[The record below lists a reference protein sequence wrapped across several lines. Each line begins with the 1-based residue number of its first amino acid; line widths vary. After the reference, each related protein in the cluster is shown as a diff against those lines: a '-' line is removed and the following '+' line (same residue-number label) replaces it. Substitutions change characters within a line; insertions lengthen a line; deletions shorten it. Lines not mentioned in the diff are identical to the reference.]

1 MATPKLYKFHVEM
14 TCEGCSN
21 AVKRVLG
28 KLEDKLKLLSV
39 DLNAKEVQVESS
51 SMGQDEILEVL
62 KKTGK
67 AKLKVIRMVLI
78 NNPNPIYVVKHL
90 KIHGAS
96 DFIVFKRSD
105 GTLASSPILVHF
117 GTQIVAK
124 NGYKNAAAEEG
135 VPVQIAVNGKSID
148 GMALR
153 TDENGDVY
161 ERNATL
167 ASLKTILKT
176 IGPYS
181 VQFSAKNAK
190 GQTLSVNCTLYYLDH
205 NAKLV
210 ISDIDG
216 TVTKSDLRGM
226 LLGRVWMQKNVR
238 ELYEQIKQRG
248 YQLVYL
254 SARPAAAGTMTMD
267 FLKEL
272 NMPSGAL
279 LLSYEPLEKAVKTAV
294 KDPQRVKIVCM
305 QRLKDL
311 FNLAPFFAGFGNQQS
326 DKIAY
331 DALEVPTVFMVNP
344 KGAVTIYRNGGQ
356 TVDKPTTYRN
366 VIDKMMDTF
375 FPRLK

>member
-1 MATPKLYKFHVEM
+1 MFHTNSFVYA
-14 TCEGCSN
+14 N
-21 AVKRVLG
+21 
-28 KLEDKLKLLSV
+28 
-39 DLNAKEVQVESS
+39 
-51 SMGQDEILEVL
+51 
-62 KKTGK
+62 
-67 AKLKVIRMVLI
+67 LI
-78 NNPNPIYVVKHL
+78 DDTVSEVVKHL

-96 DFIVFKRSD
+96 DFIVLKRSD

-117 GTQIVAK
+117 GTEIVAK
-124 NGYKNAAAEEG
+124 SGQEG

-148 GMALR
+148 GMGLR

-167 ASLKTILKT
+167 APLKTILNT

-190 GQTLSVNCTLYYLDH
+190 GQALSVNCTLYYLDH

-210 ISDIDG
+210 VSDIDG

-226 LLGRVWMQKNVR
+226 LLGKVWMQNDVL

-254 SARPAAAGTMTMD
+254 SARPAAAGTMTRN
-267 FLKEL
+267 FLNKL
-272 NMPSGAL
+272 NMTSGAL

-311 FNLAPFFAGFGNQQS
+311 FNLAPFFAAFGNQES